1 MAEIVDRDEFDIEQN
16 EENLDSAYRSSQSNS
31 SPSRKGASFVNL
43 NLNKQTIALII
54 VALVISGVLAFI
66 FLKPNYQ
73 HLYSGLSQSDAAAIG
88 SYLQKQKIKFKIS
101 NDGESIGVSGTSV
114 PKLKLELASKGLP
127 KGGGVGFE
135 IFDKT
140 NLTVTDFSQKLN
152 YKRALEGELSRTISS
167 LDSVKSAKVHLAL
180 APKSLFKD
188 TQQKSTASVVI
199 IPMFDAVLSDEQVQG
214 IRHLV
219 ASAVTDLE
227 PEAVQVT
234 DFSGRSLVS
243 FSDENSKLLAKVQ
256 QNETNLRKFERKLE
270 DNLLELLSPILGS
283 GNVLVN
289 VTADM
294 NFDESEMNIETFSP
308 IDDSGEVQEPV
319 VRSEKLIVEKYSKQG
334 AENEGVVGT
343 QNNIPTFTGKKASSK
358 GDEKDY
364 VKEDKTRN
372 YEVSKKVQRIKKAT
386 GLVNKI
392 SVAVVVNKDLNPSE
406 MSTLRQTVSVAAG
419 LNLERGDQVIVT
431 GIRFSSTPYIDR
443 NQEIM
448 QREEEKKQ
456 KQSLVKKYTF
466 FGIST
471 LAGLLII
478 FVLLLSLKSPIDD
491 KKTKELERLLE
502 QEEIPLLN
510 TIDEKIQEAE
520 EAYQRKLSLDS
531 KPGLTQMK
539 AELSR
544 MAIEDPRTI
553 ARGLKAFIDD

>member
-1 MAEIVDRDEFDIEQN
+1 MAETIDRDEFDIEQN
-16 EENLDSAYRSSQSNS
+16 EESLSSGPMLSSNVRGSGKAS
-31 SPSRKGASFVNL
+31 SGFMNL
-43 NLNKQTIALII
+43 NLNKQVIALII
-54 VALVISGVLAFI
+54 VAVVVAGGLAFI
-66 FLKPNYQ
+66 FLRPNYQ
-73 HLYSGLSQSDAAAIG
+73 HLYSGLDQSDAAAIG
-88 SYLQKQKIKFKIS
+88 SYLQKEKIKFKIS
-101 NDGESIGVSGTSV
+101 NDGESIGVSGTSI
-114 PKLKLELASKGLP
+114 PKLRLELASKGLP

-167 LDSVKSAKVHLAL
+167 LDTVKNAKVHLAL

-188 TQQKSTASVVI
+188 TQKKSTASVVI
-199 IPMFDAVLSDEQVQG
+199 IPMFDATLSDEQVQG

-219 ASAVTDLE
+219 ASAVTDLD
-227 PEAVQVT
+227 PESVQIT
-234 DFSGRSLVS
+234 DVSGRSLVN
-243 FSDENSKLLAKVQ
+243 FSDETSKLMAQAQ

-270 DNLLELLSPILGS
+270 DNLSELLSPILGS

-289 VTADM
+289 VTAEM
-294 NFDESEMNIETFSP
+294 NFDESEMNIETYSP
-308 IDDSGEVQEPV
+308 TDESGSVQEPV
-319 VRSEKLIVEKYSKQG
+319 VRSEKVVLEKYSNQG
-334 AENEGVVGT
+334 SQNEGIAGT
-343 QNNIPTFTGKKASSK
+343 QNNIPTFTGKKSSSR

-364 VKEDKTRN
+364 VKEDRTRN
-372 YEVSKKVQRIKKAT
+372 FEVSKKVQRIKKAT

-406 MSTLRQTVSVAAG
+406 MATLRQTVSVAAG
-419 LNLERGDQVIVT
+419 LDLDRGDQVIVT

-443 NQEIM
+443 NQEIL
-448 QREEEKKQ
+448 QKEAEKKQ
-456 KQSLVKKYTF
+456 KQTLIKKYTF

-471 LAGLLII
+471 LAGLLIVL
-478 FVLLLSLKSPIDD
+478 VLLLSLRSPIDQ
-491 KKTKELERLLE
+491 KKSAELEKLLQ

-539 AELSR
+539 SELSR
-544 MAIEDPRTI
+544 MAVEDPRTI